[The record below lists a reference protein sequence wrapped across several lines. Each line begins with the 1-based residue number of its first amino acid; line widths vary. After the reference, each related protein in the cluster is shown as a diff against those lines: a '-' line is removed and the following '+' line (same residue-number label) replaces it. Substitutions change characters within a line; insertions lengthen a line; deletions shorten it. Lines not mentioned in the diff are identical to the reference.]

1 MFEKEAADIQETIAD
16 YFKGIFFGDIPKLRS
31 VFHPHCLLIGDI
43 NGQPYF
49 KTVNEYLEGV
59 QNRKSP
65 NDLGEVFKMKI
76 LSIECRNSIAYIKLH
91 VPMLGFN
98 YYDYISMSKIDGR
111 WMIVNKLFT
120 NISE

>member
-1 MFEKEAADIQETIAD
+1 MFEKEAADIQETIAE
-16 YFKGIFFGDIPKLRS
+16 YFKGIFFGDIPKLKS
-31 VFHPHCLLIGDI
+31 VFHPQCLLFGDI

-65 NDLGEVFKMKI
+65 NELGETFKMKI
-76 LSIECRNSIAYIKLH
+76 LSIELINSIAYVKLH
-91 VPMLGFN
+91 VPMLGYN
-98 YYDYISMSKIDGR
+98 YHDFISMNKIDGR

-120 NISE
+120 NLSA

>member
-1 MFEKEAADIQETIAD
+1 MFEKEVAEIQETISN

-31 VFHPHCLLIGDI
+31 AFHHQCLLFGDI

-49 KTVNEYLEGV
+49 KTVTEYLEGV

-65 NDLGEVFKMKI
+65 NELGEPFKMTI
-76 LSIECRNSIAYIKLH
+76 LSIELRNSIAYVKLH

-98 YYDYISMSKIDGR
+98 YYDYISINKIDGR

-120 NISE
+120 NVS

>member
-1 MFEKEAADIQETIAD
+1 MFEKEVADIHDIISN
-16 YFKGIFFGDIPKLRS
+16 YFKGIFFGDIPKLRLA
-31 VFHPHCLLIGDI
+31 FHPQCLLFGDI

-49 KTVNEYLEGV
+49 KTVTEYLEGV

-65 NDLGEVFKMKI
+65 HEMGETFKMKI
-76 LSIECRNSIAYIKLH
+76 LSIELINSIAYVKLQ
-91 VPMLGFN
+91 VPMLGYN
-98 YYDYISMSKIDGR
+98 YQDFISMNKIDGR